1 MAAPVVPRYPRKHF
15 AITASDSVKFHKP
28 TTVYV
33 GVTGNVA
40 VKDWHSNTTVTYVGV
55 PAGST
60 LPVEVEQVMATNTTA
75 TSLVGIY

>member
-15 AITASDSVKFHKP
+15 AITESDTTKFHKP

-33 GVTGNVA
+33 GVTGDVV
-40 VKDWHSNTTVTYVGV
+40 VKDWHSATTVTYKNV

-60 LPVEVEQVMATNTTA
+60 LPVEVEQVLAATTA
-75 TSLVGIY
+75 TDLVGIY